1 MILRNKYR
9 LLEHAVPA
17 VLTHT
22 LCCATH
28 NAVQFHSLLSRG
40 PITTADLTVSSVKLI
55 KLNANHSYVSQAVLQ
70 TADFCFSVQHVL
82 TADCGKHK
90 AACFLQAVAIAIVY
104 VTNSTATGIWL
115 AQRLSVREMLV
126 HVWARLLGSLLTF

>member
-9 LLEHAVPA
+9 LFEHAVLA

-22 LCCATH
+22 LFCATD
-28 NAVQFHSLLSRG
+28 NAVQFHTLLSRG
-40 PITTADLTVSSVKLI
+40 PITTADLTVSSVKLY
-55 KLNANHSYVSQAVLQ
+55 KSERKSFVRQPRGF
-70 TADFCFSVQHVL
+70 ADCRLCFSLQHVL
-82 TADCGKHK
+82 TVDCGEHK
-90 AACFLQAVAIAIVY
+90 TARFLQAVQIAIVY

-126 HVWARLLGSLLTF
+126 HV